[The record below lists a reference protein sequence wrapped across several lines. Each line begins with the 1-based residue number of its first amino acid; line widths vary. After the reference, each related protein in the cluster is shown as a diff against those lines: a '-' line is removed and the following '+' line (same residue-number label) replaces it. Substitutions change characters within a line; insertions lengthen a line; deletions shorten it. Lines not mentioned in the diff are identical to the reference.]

1 MTNGMS
7 KTFLLSAVT
16 AACRLARRCLPGLLL
31 WLSLGLA
38 QAQPVNLPAEAVS
51 VDLSSDLTMFR
62 DASRQLGLAEVL
74 AGPAEF
80 RAVSRNEL
88 TQGFDGGAF
97 WLRTRV
103 HNPGPA
109 SIDRWLVVGHP
120 RLQAVT
126 LFHPVGQ
133 GWQTVPAGTDIALA
147 ERLLPTVV
155 AAFPLHLDAGE
166 TRTILLRVASDTSID
181 MAVSVWQPLAY
192 QREQQDRQ
200 LLIVLAL
207 GGALITV
214 FMSLFVFAITRE
226 RPYLYFAL
234 LYLSASTLETARDG
248 LLQHYL
254 WPASQPFPPQV
265 IAISG
270 ACAMLSLI
278 FLLRSFLDLGRRLP
292 RWDQACLAIAWLALL
307 TIPGCLVNYSLS
319 IRVLSLAVLALFCL
333 AQIVT
338 IQVWRQGYLPARFM
352 AMGYSVFWVLE
363 GLRQLTNQGLLKLP
377 QAMNFSLSWSL
388 LLATPL
394 ILLALAERSRTLNRQ
409 LEIARQTSQTK
420 SDFLARVS
428 HELRAPL
435 NTIIGYA
442 RMLGRGS
449 RRLSLQEGTNDIE
462 KNGLRLLGLID
473 ELLDQSRL
481 VAGRLSLT
489 PQPVLLADWLDE
501 VARAGKLLGEASGN
515 QFTVDYQGDL
525 RAAVVV
531 DSHRLRQV
539 LDNLLGNA
547 CRQTSRG
554 SICLHCRIS
563 EADGEDGEPAADR
576 LHLSFAVSDT
586 GRGIAAAN
594 QERIFEPFFQGD
606 GHAGSG
612 ARPGVGLGLPISRDL
627 VRLMGGELQCRSTLG
642 EGSTFFFSISCPLA
656 PQARVAAAVPVASPL
671 GGRRVLVVED
681 RESDRRILEEML
693 LSLGYRVGLAEGVT
707 AAIAALSEAGG
718 GWEALLT
725 DQVMPDGSGWQV
737 LHYARTHLPGL
748 PVLLV
753 SSEPA
758 APPADLVADCVF
770 DAILYKPVASG
781 ELAGI
786 LNTVLAGRPAPTEP
800 AAAVPD
806 ADSRQVL
813 QVLIDGGRITDIE
826 DWASRQAQQPQFAA
840 YAAAVTKA
848 AQQLDFAT
856 LQQLAAG

>member
-1 MTNGMS
+1 M
-7 KTFLLSAVT
+7 FLFSAVT
-16 AACRLARRCLPGLLL
+16 AACHQASLRLAVLLFL
-31 WLSLGLA
+31 LGLSFG
-38 QAQPVNLPAEAVS
+38 QAWATPVNLPAAAVS
-51 VDLSSDLTMFR
+51 VDLSADLTMFR

-80 RAVSRNEL
+80 RAVSRSEL
-88 TQGFDGGAF
+88 TRGFDDGAF

-133 GWQTVPAGTDIALA
+133 GWQTVPGGTDVAVA
-147 ERLLPTVV
+147 ERLLPTDV

-192 QREQQDRQ
+192 LREQQDRQ
-200 LLIVLAL
+200 LFIALAL

-214 FMSLFVFAITRE
+214 FMALFVYGITRE

-234 LYLSASTLETARDG
+234 LYLSASAMETARVG
-248 LLQHYL
+248 LLQLYL
-254 WPASQPFPPQV
+254 WPAGQPFPPQV

-278 FLLRSFLDLGRRLP
+278 FLQRSFLDLGRRLP
-292 RWDQACLAIAWLALL
+292 RWDRVCLAIAGLALL
-307 TIPGCLVNYSLS
+307 IIPGCLINYSLS
-319 IRVLSLAVLALFCL
+319 IRLLSLAVLALFCL

-338 IQVWRQGYLPARFM
+338 IKVWRQGYLPARFM

-363 GLRQLTNQGLLKLP
+363 GLRQLTNLGLLKLP

-388 LLATPL
+388 LLAAPL

-409 LEIARQTSQTK
+409 LEIARQTSQTTT
-420 SDFLARVS
+420 DFLARVS

-449 RRLSLQEGTNDIE
+449 RRLSLQEGTSDIE
-462 KNGLRLLGLID
+462 RNGLRLLGLID

-489 PQPVLLADWLDE
+489 PQPLLLADWLDE

-515 QFTVDYQGDL
+515 QFTVDFQGDL
-525 RAAVVV
+525 LATVVV

-554 SICLHCRIS
+554 RICLHCQVS
-563 EADGEDGEPAADR
+563 EVHSEDGEPAADR
-576 LHLSFAVSDT
+576 LNLYFAVSDT

-627 VRLMGGELQCRSTLG
+627 VRLMGGELRCRSTLG
-642 EGSTFFFSISCPLA
+642 EGSTFFFSIRCPLA
-656 PQARVAAAVPVASPL
+656 PRAVVASLVPAAL
-671 GGRRVLVVED
+671 AGGGSRVLIVDD

-693 LSLGYRVGLAEGVT
+693 LSLGYRVGLAEGMT
-707 AAIAALSEAGG
+707 AAIAALSETEG
-718 GWEALLT
+718 GWDALLT

-737 LHYARTHLPGL
+737 LHYARAHRPGL

-758 APPADLVADCVF
+758 VRPVDLAADCVF

-781 ELAGI
+781 ELAGM
-786 LNTVLAGRPAPTEP
+786 LSAALARRPTEP
-800 AAAVPD
+800 TAAVPD
-806 ADSRQVL
+806 ADSRQAL
-813 QVLIDGGRITDIE
+813 QALIDGGRVTDIE
-826 DWASRQAQQPQFAA
+826 DWASHLAQQPQFAA
-840 YAAAVTKA
+840 YAAAVTRA